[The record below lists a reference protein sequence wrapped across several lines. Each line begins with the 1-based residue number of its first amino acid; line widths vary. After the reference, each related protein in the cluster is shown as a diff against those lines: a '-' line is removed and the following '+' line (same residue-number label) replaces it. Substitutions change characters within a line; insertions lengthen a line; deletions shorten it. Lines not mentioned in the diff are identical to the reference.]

1 MNLKQ
6 TLLGY
11 LEIACHYA
19 LRCFPVYICSGIGC
33 AFGRILGPRHRK
45 ATQRLRNNIIHL
57 RPDLVSKKDIDD
69 MVLRSWGNYG
79 RVMAE
84 FSVFR
89 RICQSSQTQIIG
101 LDHLQCAQASE
112 RPVIIMFLH
121 LANWEM
127 VGPRLKDFVNER
139 SLQVYQLLE
148 DKTKLK
154 LAEKARRPYAKH
166 LIPNTPN
173 MAKQI
178 YNKLKEGYT
187 VFMGV
192 DEFINNKLPI
202 PSFGRPLSLS
212 NNLAFAVR
220 FAQLTNA
227 VLCPVYAVRT
237 KGVQFEINIKAP
249 VVFDF
254 SDYNKQKLHG
264 MVAQLDQLIDPII
277 RQHIDQWHYA
287 MALDLEFG
295 QSYMQKNA
303 CSLSK

>member
-1 MNLKQ
+1 MD
-6 TLLGY
+6 Y
-11 LEIACHYA
+11 LEIACHYL
-19 LRCFPVYICSGIGC
+19 LRCFPVYIASGIGC
-33 AFGRILGPRHRK
+33 ILGRMLGPRHQK
-45 ATQRLRNNIIHL
+45 ATQRLRKNIIQL
-57 RPDLVSKKDIDD
+57 RPDLVSKKQIDK
-69 MVLRSWGNYG
+69 MVTRSWGNYG

-89 RICQSSQTQIIG
+89 RICLSNQTPIFG
-101 LDHLQCAQASE
+101 LNHLECALGSK
-112 RPVIIMFLH
+112 RPVIMMFLH
-121 LANWEM
+121 LGNWEI
-127 VGPRLKDFVNER
+127 VGPKLKGYLSEQV
-139 SLQVYQLLE
+139 LQVYQLLE

-154 LAEKARRPYAKH
+154 LAEKVRRPYAKY
-166 LIPNTPN
+166 LMPNTPN

-192 DEFINNKLPI
+192 DEFINNKLPT

-212 NNLAFAVR
+212 NNLAYAVR

-237 KGVQFEINIKAP
+237 KGAQFEINIKAP
-249 VVFDF
+249 IFFDF
-254 SDYNKQKLHG
+254 SDYDKEKCHD

-287 MALDLEFG
+287 MAASVLDIG
-295 QSYMQKNA
+295 RVK
-303 CSLSK
+303 